1 MNLELD
7 GKIVLVVGGTGL
19 IGRAVVERLRQE
31 GATAVP
37 ASRSADDGIT
47 MDARDQ
53 ASVDAAFASLLEQ
66 YGRLDGLVVTAA
78 PSARTLDASRQ
89 GDPEQVLDA
98 IDAKAMSFLRVANA
112 ALPGMTGAGY
122 GRIVAISGQN
132 ALLTGNITG
141 SVRNAALILT
151 AKNLADAVAGTG
163 VTVNT
168 VNPGTVTATPA
179 AEVQPGRPGQ
189 SSPDQIADLVAFL
202 LSPRTGAISGES
214 IAIGHRVHGV
224 TSM

>member
-7 GKIVLVVGGTGL
+7 GKIVLVVGGSGL

-37 ASRSADDGIT
+37 ASRTGNDGLT

-53 ASVDAAFASLLEQ
+53 ASVDAAFASLLDQ

-78 PSARTLDASRQ
+78 PSAQTLDASRQ

-98 IDAKAMSFLRVANA
+98 IDGKAMTFLRVANA

-168 VNPGTVTATPA
+168 INPGTVTATPD

-189 SSPDQIADLVAFL
+189 SSPDQIADLAAFL
-202 LSPRTGAISGES
+202 LSPRTGTISGES
-214 IAIGHRVHGV
+214 IAIGHRVLGV